1 MSRPIRLKKT
11 KTMATKVDP
20 PQLRILHPPEET
32 PQPEGALAG
41 DTPLE
46 PTAELMDE
54 LAYHSRRLEGATPEE
69 ILEWATQ
76 RFAPK
81 LTMATAFGP
90 EGCTILHMLSNIAP
104 ETYTFNLDT
113 GYQFRET
120 LELRD
125 RLAAR
130 YGMQVDLRR
139 PETTVEQYEAA
150 NGGPVYKTDPSR
162 CCFDRK
168 VTVLKQAIR
177 GWHAWMS
184 AIRRDQS
191 PDRAEAPIVGWDDK
205 FQLVKINPLVNCTKA
220 DIWKMITDNDIPYN
234 PLHDQGYTSIGC
246 SPCTRAVLFGEDER
260 AGRWSGSEKTEC
272 GLHSLDSPTTPS

>member
-1 MSRPIRLKKT
+1 MGRPIRQKKT
-11 KTMATKVDP
+11 KTMATKVDS

-54 LAYHSRRLEGATPEE
+54 LAHHSRRLEGATPEE